1 MSAKDS
7 GVGMVRPRSP
17 GSPSSPRPAKVQ
29 KVSGLRW
36 SDKLPSED
44 ERGPAVPAAPREPV
58 VIREFDASNP
68 QEVAHFTCAS
78 GELLW
83 GHLNTAIEGS
93 MSELMDTGGGP
104 HDTSTG
110 GTILQST
117 FRYRAKARRGAWKVE
132 PAFIGDWHIGYV
144 CYHETVN
151 GLDILRQAAKVGICN
166 SSDHPT
172 RDVVYVNRYD
182 WGHWH
187 SPGLQ
192 LVLDTLGLGKSEDD
206 VRNLG
211 PNNPDANYLWH
222 LISTRFLLLDPIGLP
237 VLIQAL
243 KDGEKLQRR
252 NYLFSYPP
260 PSAESAA
267 LAPNGSVAEVE
278 GEAQPPEAD
287 SSAPANAL
295 NAGNAEADVSAS
307 ASETANGSAGEERK
321 GAEAAES
328 TSTDGASRDHFG
340 LNLATKHTEYELG
353 WMIFEKGELVGF
365 VYDGEYSALEIYPE
379 GSEMR
384 LGGKVVPPPDQ
395 ASDEEEDP
403 PYSPSTASESTDSEA
418 SMRYYVGSEDES
430 EAGSQ
435 AASGQTGASKE
446 NPGDEEEEL
455 GDENMSKETAEAPK
469 ALETI
474 VEEDPSEPC
483 EQGTNAK
490 GAA

>member
-1 MSAKDS
+1 MYAKDS
-7 GVGMVRPRSP
+7 AVGAVRPRSP
-17 GSPSSPRPAKVQ
+17 GSPTSPRPSKVQ

-44 ERGPAVPAAPREPV
+44 ERAPAAPARAV

-68 QEVAHFTCAS
+68 QGIAHFTCAS

-93 MSELMDTGGGP
+93 MSEDLDTGGGP
-104 HDTSTG
+104 HESLTG
-110 GTILQST
+110 GTIVQHN
-117 FRYRAKARRGAWKVE
+117 FRYRAKARKGAWKVE

-144 CYHETVN
+144 CYHESVN
-151 GLDILRQAAKVGICN
+151 GLDILRQAAKVGISN
-166 SSDHPT
+166 SNDHEN

-206 VRNLG
+206 VRNMG
-211 PNNPDANYLWH
+211 PDNPDSDYLWH
-222 LISTRFLLLDPIGLP
+222 LISTRFMMLDPRGLP
-237 VLIQAL
+237 ALIQAL
-243 KDGEKLQRR
+243 KDGEKLQRK

-260 PSAESAA
+260 SQESAA
-267 LAPNGSVAEVE
+267 PATNGSVAE
-278 GEAQPPEAD
+278 GEAQNAEAD
-287 SSAPANAL
+287 SAAPAS
-295 NAGNAEADVSAS
+295 AGNAEADVSVSKIAD
-307 ASETANGSAGEERK
+307 GSAGEVGN
-321 GAEAAES
+321 GAAAVES
-328 TSTDGASRDHFG
+328 TSIDASKDHFG

-353 WMIFEKGELVGF
+353 WMLFEKGELVGF

-379 GSEMR
+379 GSEMK
-384 LGGKVVPPPDQ
+384 LGGKVVPPLDQ
-395 ASDEEEDP
+395 DLDEEEDP

-446 NPGDEEEEL
+446 TPGDDDEEQGE
-455 GDENMSKETAEAPK
+455 ENMSKETSVSGAPK

-474 VEEDPSEPC
+474 VEEDLAEPC